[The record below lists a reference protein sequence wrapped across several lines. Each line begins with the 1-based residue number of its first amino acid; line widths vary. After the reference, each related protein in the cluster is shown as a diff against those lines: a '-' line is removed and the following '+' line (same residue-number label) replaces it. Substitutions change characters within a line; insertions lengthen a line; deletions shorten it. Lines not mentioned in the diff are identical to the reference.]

1 MLVVQKTI
9 EQFLF
14 DFLGWQFLYAIQK
27 EFHIDVAGL
36 DLDLDLETDVMNF

>member
-1 MLVVQKTI
+1 LS
-9 EQFLF
+9 
-14 DFLGWQFLYAIQK
+14 WQFLNTIQK